1 MRQAAREALN
11 RRLLLHPVQ
20 GKASAESL
28 RFGST
33 KPTNQDRQPHLTLFF
48 TSDHHF
54 GHGGARG
61 LFQRPFATTAAMDAA
76 MVARWNEVVGPGDE
90 VWHLGDF
97 AVRQSAARMGELL
110 DALSGSKH
118 LIVGNNDSAA
128 TVSLTQWASVQHYA
142 ELEVD
147 GTWLILCHYPLRTWN
162 RIGRGALNLHGH
174 SHGRLAPLPRQV
186 DVGVDCWGFRP
197 ITLADIRAYVRGRR
211 IAARGTTS

>member
-1 MRQAAREALN
+1 
-11 RRLLLHPVQ
+11 V
-20 GKASAESL
+20 
-28 RFGST
+28 
-33 KPTNQDRQPHLTLFF
+33 TLFF

-61 LFQRPFATTAAMDAA
+61 LFKRPFGTVAEMDAVMA
-76 MVARWNEVVGPGDE
+76 SRWNDVIGADDE

-97 AVRQSAARMGELL
+97 AVRQSAARMAELL
-110 DALSGSKH
+110 DALAGTKH
-118 LIVGNNDSAA
+118 LIAGNNDGPA
-128 TVSLTQWASVQHYA
+128 TTGLPQWRSVQHYA

-186 DVGVDCWGFRP
+186 DVGVDCWEFRP
-197 ITLADIRAYVRGRR
+197 ITLPEIRTHLRLRATPRR
-211 IAARGTTS
+211 L